1 MKILCILHS
10 KISFSMCISGIL
22 QQQLSFMTTLLKSSP
37 RPRDKGIKKRQAE
50 TQDETEDIR
59 VYLKQGLNFMKPTRS
74 STCKMGLFS
83 NAPLSVFP
91 FNIIQKY
98 RLSCRLTSGNTLRI
112 CLSHWTM
119 SDATKRSAN
128 PSPWHLQCLHE
139 CNPQPAKAPAAFTTS
154 QQAGRP
160 V

>member
-59 VYLKQGLNFMKPTRS
+59 VYLK
-74 STCKMGLFS
+74 
-83 NAPLSVFP
+83 
-91 FNIIQKY
+91 
-98 RLSCRLTSGNTLRI
+98 
-112 CLSHWTM
+112 
-119 SDATKRSAN
+119 
-128 PSPWHLQCLHE
+128 
-139 CNPQPAKAPAAFTTS
+139 
-154 QQAGRP
+154 
-160 V
+160 